1 MILGSNCRVCH
12 GIGLIIHP
20 GVVIGDNVKLHQN
33 TTIGKTGNGRPP
45 RIGSNVVIG
54 ANSVI
59 IGDIKIGDGALIG
72 AGAVIT
78 KDVPQNAVVV
88 GNPGKIIKYRN
99 YN

>member
-1 MILGSNCRVCH
+1 M
-12 GIGLIIHP
+12 
-20 GVVIGDNVKLHQN
+20 
-33 TTIGKTGNGRPP
+33 
-45 RIGSNVVIG
+45 
-54 ANSVI
+54 I